1 MVLPRKTPTEEIRDV
16 DGRLLVAGERLAQYR
31 RTGPS
36 TSVIVQQ
43 GVVDRLLDVRL
54 VLMDV
59 RDAAVTR

>member
-1 MVLPRKTPTEEIRDV
+1 MAAHRKTPIEEIREI
-16 DGRLLVAGERLAQYR
+16 DGRLLVAGERLTQYR

-36 TSVIVQQ
+36 SSVIVQQ

-59 RDAAVTR
+59 RDAAVSR